1 MADKN
6 EKQNDKMRTGE
17 SVETD
22 SKMIGKIPRG
32 MEILIKKA
40 SVDPAF
46 KERFLK
52 NRSKVAEEIELTL
65 SAAEKEMLDTIPPD
79 QLESIIAN
87 TKVNSKLVPI
97 LLKGTAA
104 MILVALGVYG
114 VTSMTVTLGNQPD
127 IPPDRDIPQR
137 IKPDIPSD
145 QEIQQ
150 LLEEIRQM
158 LEDNQ
163 MHERQEDFNFGVFQG
178 IRPDIDKDMKFWV
191 PPLTYEESDKSSED
205 ISPEEQ

>member
-1 MADKN
+1 MVDNN
-6 EKQNDKMRTGE
+6 EKQNDKMRAGE

-32 MEILIKKA
+32 MEVLIKKA

-46 KERFLK
+46 KKRFLK

-65 SAAEKEMLDTIPPD
+65 SAAEITMLDTIPPD

-97 LLKGTAA
+97 LLTGTAA
-104 MILVALGVYG
+104 MILVALGIYG
-114 VTSMTVTLGNQPD
+114 ISANMTVIQGIKPD

-145 QEIQQ
+145 QEIHQKM
-150 LLEEIRQM
+150 EEIRQM
-158 LEDNQ
+158 I
-163 MHERQEDFNFGVFQG
+163 ERQEDFNFGVFQG
-178 IRPDIDKDMKFWV
+178 IRPDIDKEMKFRI
-191 PPLTYEESDKSSED
+191 D
-205 ISPEEQ
+205 